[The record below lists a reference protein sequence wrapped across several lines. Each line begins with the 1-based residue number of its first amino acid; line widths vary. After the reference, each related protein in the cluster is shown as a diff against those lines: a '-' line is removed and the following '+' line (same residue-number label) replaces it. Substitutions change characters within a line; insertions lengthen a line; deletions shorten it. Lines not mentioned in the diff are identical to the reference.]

1 MTGQASTTDQ
11 SARPHTW
18 RVDAGLLVIALIVAT
33 ALRLHKLDAGLWLD
47 EVLTYQGAN
56 QSLGEA
62 YLHRTQFLYYV
73 LAHFALQV
81 RDTEVMLRLPS
92 VLAGL
97 AGVVALYGLTRKA
110 WGTAAAFLAAM
121 LLAISPY
128 HIDKSQ
134 EARFY
139 AFVILANIL
148 MVWSMWNALATGRA
162 RHWIVFVLAANLGV
176 ASQFTVIPYV
186 AALGVAG
193 GCWLLVFANGLPW
206 RDRSRRALHLGLA
219 CAAASLSVFTSILA
233 RGTFPFLL
241 ARGTQ
246 TDTTSAETL
255 AYVNAYRLSPGEYL
269 EFLHS
274 YVPRYWTPMGYL
286 FLALIALGAVVLAK
300 RTPVLAFLMAAQVV
314 LVPIPLFLVNVHH
327 WYHERYF
334 SCVYPFV
341 PLLLAVASV
350 FLADRFAQ
358 IVLRVASPKL
368 RISTSFPVV
377 ARASIVLLF
386 LAAYMKISYGLLL
399 YHYTEGRAHDWRAV
413 VEFLAPRLAD
423 GDTIAVAGPATYA
436 TQHLPK
442 DRQVFPESHAALE
455 YYLERT
461 LPKGKSKTVHIVGAG
476 SSNQIEELR
485 SGNHSGRLYLV
496 IESCREPERAPHSDL
511 AKLPTRDLFQ
521 TNGLDVFQVD
531 LSSVHGREC
540 AHVPSPAPAQ

>member
-11 SARPHTW
+11 SAGHTTW
-18 RVDAGLLVIALIVAT
+18 RTDIGLLAIALLVAA
-33 ALRLHKLDAGLWLD
+33 ALRLYKLDAGLWLD
-47 EVLTYQGAN
+47 EVLTYRGAS
-56 QSLGEA
+56 QSLTEA

-73 LAHFALQV
+73 LAHFTLLV

-97 AGVVALYGLTRKA
+97 AGVAALYGFTRKA

-121 LLAISPY
+121 LLAVSPY

-148 MVWSMWNALATGRA
+148 MVWSMWNAITTGRA
-162 RHWIVFVLAANLGV
+162 RYWAGFALAANLGV

-186 AALGVAG
+186 AALGLAG
-193 GCWLLVFANGLPW
+193 GCWVLVFANGVPW
-206 RDRSRRALHLGLA
+206 RDRSRRVFYLGLA
-219 CAAASLSVFTSILA
+219 CAAASLSVFSSILA

-255 AYVNAYRLSPGEYL
+255 SYVNAYRLSPGEYL

-300 RTPVLAFLMAAQVV
+300 RAPVLAFLIAAQVV

-341 PLLLAVASV
+341 PLLLAVACV

-358 IVLRVASPKL
+358 IVLRVAGSKL
-368 RISTSFPVV
+368 RISASFLIF
-377 ARASIVLLF
+377 ARATIVLVF
-386 LAAYMKISYGLLL
+386 LAAYTKISYGLLA

-413 VEFLAPRLAD
+413 VEFLAPRLAE

-442 DRQVFPESHAALE
+442 DRQVFPKTNYALE

-461 LPKGKSKTVHIVGAG
+461 LPRGKSESVRIVGAG
-476 SSNQIEELR
+476 SKNQIDELR
-485 SGNHSGRLYLV
+485 RGGYPGAVFLV
-496 IESCREPERAPHSDL
+496 VESVREPERAPHGGL
-511 AKLPTRDLFQ
+511 AELPMRDLFQ
-521 TNGLDVFQVD
+521 TNGLEVFQVELD
-531 LSSVHGREC
+531 SIRESPRDQSS
-540 AHVPSPAPAQ
+540 STAQMQ

>member
-1 MTGQASTTDQ
+1 MTGQASTTEQ
-11 SARPHTW
+11 SAGLTSW
-18 RVDAGLLVIALIVAT
+18 RTDAGLLAIALIVAA
-33 ALRLHKLDAGLWLD
+33 ALRLYRLDAGLWLD
-47 EVLTYQGAN
+47 EVLTYRGAS
-56 QSLGEA
+56 QSLIEA

-73 LAHFALQV
+73 LAHFTLRV
-81 RDTEVMLRLPS
+81 GDTEVMLRLPS

-97 AGVVALYGLTRKA
+97 AGVAALYGLARKA
-110 WGTAAAFLAAM
+110 SGSSVAFLAAM
-121 LLAISPY
+121 MLAISPY

-139 AFVILANIL
+139 AFVILANLL
-148 MVWSMWNALATGRA
+148 MVWSMWSAITTGRA
-162 RHWIVFVLAANLGV
+162 KYWFAFALSANLGV

-193 GCWLLVFANGLPW
+193 GCWLLAFPRDLPW
-206 RDRSRRALHLGLA
+206 RERSRRVLHLCLT
-219 CAAASLSVFTSILA
+219 CAAASLSVFSSILA

-286 FLALIALGAVVLAK
+286 FLALIVLGAVVLAK
-300 RTPVLAFLMAAQVV
+300 RTPVLAFLIGTQVV

-341 PLLLAVASV
+341 PLLLAVACV

-358 IVLRVASPKL
+358 IFLRVAVSKPG
-368 RISTSFPVV
+368 ISTSFPVF
-377 ARASIVLLF
+377 ARATIVLLF
-386 LAAYMKISYGLLL
+386 LAAYTKISYGLLA
-399 YHYTEGRAHDWRAV
+399 YHYTEGRPHDWRAV
-413 VEFLAPRLAD
+413 VEYLAPRLAE

-442 DRQVFPESHAALE
+442 ERQVFPKTNYALE

-461 LPKGKSKTVHIVGAG
+461 LPEGESKTVRVVGA
-476 SSNQIEELR
+476 SSKNQIDELR
-485 SGNHSGRLYLV
+485 TGDYPGAVYLV
-496 IESCREPERAPHSDL
+496 VESFREPERAPHEDL
-511 AKLPTRDLFQ
+511 AGLPTRDLFQ
-521 TNGLDVFQVD
+521 ANGLEVFQIE
-531 LSSVHGREC
+531 LGSNHNSHQAQSS
-540 AHVPSPAPAQ
+540 SPPQMQ